1 VLEEKQNSQFKELLP
16 LVIIWVVTTSID
28 RIWIALDHSV
38 PAWDQTN
45 HLTGSLNYLNALKN
59 PHFFLGE
66 WWQHFWMLSSK
77 YPPLTY
83 IFTAPFQYVFGTSP
97 DQATLVNL
105 LFSAVLIS
113 SVYRLGKHLFN
124 QKAGFWA
131 AVICLLLPRLYTVRL
146 EYLLDY
152 PLTALITASFCCLTI
167 WRDTKKTW
175 EGWRWVLGF
184 GFCFGLAMM
193 TKQSVLW
200 FLFIPLL
207 WIFCRNL
214 WKRNWLKIAQLF
226 GGLFLSTLIFGFWY
240 RTNWIFFLSA
250 EQRGIVESA
259 MIEGDP
265 ALNTITAWTHYWRD
279 LPSAVSFPLL
289 IVPLVGFLLSL
300 IAATNDTSIIQK
312 KDRLRIALNFAWLAF
327 YLIAAYLVCSS
338 IVNKNPRY
346 IMPYLPILAILLGYG
361 LSLFPKRLKLVPWLT
376 VCFAFILMCLNL
388 FSIGGI
394 VGIYITKTLSP
405 NAQNYPYLDKEWPHA
420 QIITEIIRTEPQLQ
434 ATLGVLPRTAQ
445 INNHNLNYYGAL
457 QNFQVYGR
465 EAGTRKKFIAQ
476 DQRSLSWFITKTG
489 NQGAPKEAQVL
500 MVQSVENNPDFQVK
514 KIWNLPDNSLLKL
527 YQRIQP
533 NIEVKPIPQTVTQ
546 VKLEQVILPQQSP
559 TGVAIPVSYKW
570 SGSWEQLQSGIVLL
584 TWQHNKQKWLHDH
597 AIAFGKLHPGNLTSN
612 QLQGSFQI
620 TEQTAMLTPADI
632 EAGNYTLQ
640 ATYLNRDTGDNYQI
654 SVPPV
659 TLKIAPNTPPTPAP
673 ELDLVTQL
681 RTLAISLPKGRSA
694 LEQVFDEIGR
704 INQYDPVQDYAIAAQ
719 RALEYRLQQ
728 EPQNREFA
736 YALAFSNILRRDV
749 DGAIAALKQV
759 VQLDAKNPYAHAY
772 LAFVY
777 LYQWRGRAAQEALE
791 PALALNNKI
800 PEINAL
806 SGVAALLQGNIS
818 KAWDLLYGLKL

>member
-1 VLEEKQNSQFKELLP
+1 MVEKKQKRQFNELLP
-16 LVIIWVVTTSID
+16 LGIIWLIVALSD
-28 RIWIALDHSV
+28 RIWIALDHAV

-45 HLTGSLNYLNALKN
+45 HLTGSLNYLNALQH
-59 PHFFLGE
+59 PDFFLGE
-66 WWQHFWMLSSK
+66 WWQRFWMLSSK

-83 IFTAPFQYVFGTSP
+83 ISTTPFQYIFGTSP
-97 DQATLVNL
+97 DHAILVNL
-105 LFSAVLIS
+105 LFSAVLIG
-113 SVYRLGKHLFN
+113 SVYGLGKHLFN
-124 QKAGFWA
+124 RKAGFWA
-131 AVICLLLPRLYTVRL
+131 AVICLLFPRLYTVRL

-152 PLTALITASFCCLTI
+152 PLTALITASFWCLTV
-167 WRDTKKTW
+167 WRDAKKTW
-175 EGWRWVLGF
+175 QGWRWSLGF

-207 WIFCRNL
+207 WLFSTNL
-214 WKRNWLKIAQLF
+214 WQRNWEKLTQLI
-226 GGLFLSTLIFGFWY
+226 GGLALSTLIFGFWY

-265 ALNTITAWTHYWRD
+265 ALNSITAWTHYWYD
-279 LPSAVSFPLL
+279 LPSAVSLPLL
-289 IVPLVGFLLSL
+289 VVPLVGFLLSL
-300 IAATNDTSIIQK
+300 ILSFKKTNAIQRK
-312 KDRLRIALNFAWLAF
+312 ESHSIALKLRWLAF
-327 YLIAAYLVCSS
+327 YLIASYLVCSS

-361 LSLFPKRLKLVPWLT
+361 LSLFQKQLRLVPWLT
-376 VCFAFILMCLNL
+376 VSFGFILMCINL
-388 FSIGGI
+388 FPIGGNI
-394 VGIYITKTLSP
+394 GTYITKTFSP
-405 NAQNYPYLDKEWPHA
+405 NAQNHPYLGKEWPHA

-445 INNHNLNYYGAL
+445 INNHNINYYGAL

-489 NQGAPKEAQVL
+489 NQGAPKAAQVL
-500 MVQSVENNPDFQVK
+500 TVQSVEKNPDFKVK
-514 KIWNLPDNSLLKL
+514 KTWNLPDNSLLKL
-527 YQRIQP
+527 YQRTQP
-533 NIEVKPIPQTVTQ
+533 TLQVKPIPQAITQ
-546 VKLEQVILPQQSP
+546 VKLEQVIVPQQAP
-559 TGVAIPVSYKW
+559 PGVPIPVSYKW
-570 SGSWEQLQSGIVLL
+570 FGSWEQLQSGIVLL
-584 TWQHNKQKWLHDH
+584 TWQQNKQKWLHDH
-597 AIAFGKLHPGNLTSN
+597 AIAFGNLHSGNLKPN
-612 QLQGSFQI
+612 QLQSSFQI
-620 TEQTAMLTPADI
+620 TEQTAMLTPVDI

-640 ATYLNRDTGDNYQI
+640 ATYLNRETGDNYPI
-654 SVPPV
+654 AVPSV
-659 TLKIAPNTPPTPAP
+659 TLKIAPNTPATPAP

-681 RTLAISLPKGRSA
+681 RTLATSLPKGRSA

-704 INQYDPVQDYAIAAQ
+704 INQYDPVQDYTIAAQ

-749 DGAIAALKQV
+749 DGAITALKQV
-759 VQLDAKNPYAHAY
+759 VQLDTKNPYAHAY

-777 LYQWRGRAAQEALE
+777 LYQWRGKAAQEALE

-800 PEINAL
+800 PELNAL
-806 SGVAALLQGNIS
+806 SGVAALLQGNVF
-818 KAWDLLYGLKL
+818 KAWDLLHGVKL